1 MVNGTGAVIK
11 HFTDLEAWKINHQ
24 AVLLGYEISS
34 SFPKE
39 ERFGMTDQLRRALVS
54 ITSNIAE
61 GWGHFHFA
69 NKTRYYYQAR
79 GSSCEVQNQLIIA
92 KDLRMLSVTEYDTL
106 KQVVFNGFK
115 LINGLIRSIERTQD
129 KTK

>member
-1 MVNGTGAVIK
+1 MVTNTEIK
-11 HFTDLEAWKINHQ
+11 HFTDLEAWKVNHE
-24 AVLLGYEISS
+24 AVILGYKFTTT
-34 SFPKE
+34 FPKE
-39 ERFGMTDQLRRALVS
+39 ERFGITDQIRRALVS

-79 GSSCEVQNQLIIA
+79 ESSCEVQNQLIVA
-92 KDLRMLSVTEYDTL
+92 KDLKMLSMTEYDTL
-106 KQVVFNGFK
+106 KQVVFHGFK

-129 KTK
+129 KIK